1 MVPGEFYA
9 AATRPPAVYRGN
21 PFQIEVGIAYGGQAA
36 MQNVTKE
43 LLRELIEETDA
54 RTIRQFLIHTFNGLG
69 SDAAD
74 RILKESELGTRQS
87 PSSLKPKEVEKLL
100 AAMKG
105 VNVSEGQTM
114 EVLRYANRVPL
125 QFSPASCAIT
135 QTVLGTNWRSYGLS
149 QSRGGMPKGP
159 VTVMVHVASVWV
171 PFTSES
177 KEAIASYPEIQKEL
191 RLALQA
197 VGRHL
202 GTYVRKRLKVKQQ
215 GDRRQIFLRY
225 LGEVATAVSE
235 INAVDRD
242 ALYEQLLSV
251 AKKRTADADMKLDD
265 RGRPIED
272 VEELDL
278 GENVL
283 IVDPTEAPAAI
294 NRAPAR

>member
-1 MVPGEFYA
+1 M
-9 AATRPPAVYRGN
+9 
-21 PFQIEVGIAYGGQAA
+21 
-36 MQNVTKE
+36 
-43 LLRELIEETDA
+43 
-54 RTIRQFLIHTFNGLG
+54 IHTFNGLG

-135 QTVLGTNWRSYGLS
+135 QTMLGTNWRSYGLS

-215 GDRRQIFLRY
+215 GERRQIFLRY

-235 INAVDRD
+235 INAVDRAA
-242 ALYEQLLSV
+242 ALRATAERRQEAHGRRRHEARRPRPADRRRRKNLQL
-251 AKKRTADADMKLDD
+251 A
-265 RGRPIED
+265 
-272 VEELDL
+272 
-278 GENVL
+278 ENVL

-294 NRAPAR
+294 NRSSVGQAEVAAGA

>member
-1 MVPGEFYA
+1 
-9 AATRPPAVYRGN
+9 
-21 PFQIEVGIAYGGQAA
+21 
-36 MQNVTKE
+36 
-43 LLRELIEETDA
+43 
-54 RTIRQFLIHTFNGLG
+54 
-69 SDAAD
+69 
-74 RILKESELGTRQS
+74 
-87 PSSLKPKEVEKLL
+87 
-100 AAMKG
+100 
-105 VNVSEGQTM
+105 
-114 EVLRYANRVPL
+114 
-125 QFSPASCAIT
+125 
-135 QTVLGTNWRSYGLS
+135 
-149 QSRGGMPKGP
+149 
-159 VTVMVHVASVWV
+159 VWV

-215 GDRRQIFLRY
+215 SDRRQVFLRY

-235 INAVDRD
+235 INAADRA

-272 VEELDL
+272 LAALEKA
-278 GENVL
+278 ENVL

-294 NRAPAR
+294 NRSAAAEEPTPAEEPPEVEETSRKGAKARRTISSEEAK

>member
-1 MVPGEFYA
+1 
-9 AATRPPAVYRGN
+9 
-21 PFQIEVGIAYGGQAA
+21 
-36 MQNVTKE
+36 
-43 LLRELIEETDA
+43 
-54 RTIRQFLIHTFNGLG
+54 
-69 SDAAD
+69 
-74 RILKESELGTRQS
+74 
-87 PSSLKPKEVEKLL
+87 
-100 AAMKG
+100 
-105 VNVSEGQTM
+105 M

-135 QTVLGTNWRSYGLS
+135 QTIMGTNWRSYGLS
-149 QSRGGMPKGP
+149 QSRGALPKGP

-177 KEAIASYPEIQKEL
+177 KEAIASYPEIRKEL

-215 GDRRQIFLRY
+215 GERRQIFLRY

-235 INAVDRD
+235 INAVDRA

-265 RGRPIED
+265 RGRPIEED
-272 VEELDL
+272 EELKRA
-278 GENVL
+278 ENVL

-294 NRAPAR
+294 NRAPVVQEEPASKQTEEDSRKGAKAQRQDGHT

>member
-1 MVPGEFYA
+1 
-9 AATRPPAVYRGN
+9 
-21 PFQIEVGIAYGGQAA
+21 
-36 MQNVTKE
+36 
-43 LLRELIEETDA
+43 LRELIEESDA

-74 RILKESELGTRQS
+74 RILKESGLGTRQS
-87 PSSLKPKEVEKLL
+87 PSSLKPKELEVLL
-100 AAMKG
+100 AAMKD

-135 QTVLGTNWRSYGLS
+135 QMVLGTNWRSYGLS
-149 QSRGGMPKGP
+149 QSRGSLPKGP

-177 KEAIASYPEIQKEL
+177 KEAIAGYPEIQKEL

-202 GTYVRKRLKVKQQ
+202 GAYVRKRLKVRQQ
-215 GDRRQIFLRY
+215 GERRQIFLRY

-235 INAVDRD
+235 INAVDRA

-251 AKKRTADADMKLDD
+251 AKKRTSDADMKLDD
-265 RGRPIED
+265 RGRPIEEAD
-272 VEELDL
+272 ELTTA
-278 GENVL
+278 ENVL

-294 NRAPAR
+294 NRSSMAEESQAPEEESRKGAKARKS